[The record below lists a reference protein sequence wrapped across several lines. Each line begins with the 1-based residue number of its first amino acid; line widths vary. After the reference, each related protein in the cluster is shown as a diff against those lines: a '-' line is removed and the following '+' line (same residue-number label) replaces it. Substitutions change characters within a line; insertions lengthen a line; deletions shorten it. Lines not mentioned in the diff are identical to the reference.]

1 MSQVMAR
8 EQGDIH
14 PSDVDLLSPGFLD
27 PPCPTAQAPSPHSV
41 VSNWSQLSQGS
52 RLSADSSY
60 RDDLLLPSQ
69 LSQGSMLSA
78 DSRYQDDLLLPPQ
91 LSQGSRRSAD
101 LSYQDELLLPCS
113 RDPSSEEGSD
123 AKDLSE
129 EEELEPVDECK
140 ELSQDDLGQ
149 DNDFGEKEIED
160 EELHRN
166 REGSKED
173 KEEAVPDVKVE
184 GHTLLANV
192 AEEVKIGQKENPCDN
207 DEQSNGVAIKCVTA
221 NEEKKVEIETPV
233 KTTELTQTPLEIKDL
248 DTVIED
254 LIPKKKNKKR
264 RKHAKKKK
272 PGAIGQ
278 EEEHDEEEDVPVE
291 A

>member
-1 MSQVMAR
+1 M
-8 EQGDIH
+8 G
-14 PSDVDLLSPGFLD
+14 
-27 PPCPTAQAPSPHSV
+27 
-41 VSNWSQLSQGS
+41 
-52 RLSADSSY
+52 
-60 RDDLLLPSQ
+60 
-69 LSQGSMLSA
+69 
-78 DSRYQDDLLLPPQ
+78 
-91 LSQGSRRSAD
+91 
-101 LSYQDELLLPCS
+101 
-113 RDPSSEEGSD
+113 SSEEGSD

-129 EEELEPVDECK
+129 EEELEPVIEPK
-140 ELSQDDLGQ
+140 QLSQDTVVP
-149 DNDFGEKEIED
+149 DNDYGEKGIGD

-166 REGSKED
+166 QEGPKED
-173 KEEAVPDVKVE
+173 NNEALPDVGVE
-184 GHTLLANV
+184 AHILLAKAV
-192 AEEVKIGQKENPCDN
+192 EELKTRQEENPCDN
-207 DEQSNGVAIKCVTA
+207 DEHIHGVAIKCVTA
-221 NEEKKVEIETPV
+221 NDEKKVEIETPV